1 MGGVTDNEY
10 RVPFRGEIVLELDS
24 DDRWSLVNT
33 LKVTK
38 LKNLKRL
45 NFMVYE
51 LNLNKKWH
59 RITNNKS
66 WRLLTLLGVGVGS
79 LKGHTG
85 AFSYISSFG
94 VVGIW
99 VSVTL
104 IFTLFSILS

>member
-38 LKNLKRL
+38 LKN

-66 WRLLTLLGVGVGS
+66 WRLLTLRGVGVGS